1 MTKTAV
7 YSIKGEKIAD
17 VELPKQFSET
27 IRPDLIKR
35 AVLAIQ
41 SHNYQK
47 YGADPEA
54 GNKQGKAWT
63 KNRHRISTTY
73 NIGISRIS
81 RKAVSIRG
89 KNIMRIGARA
99 AQTIGGRT
107 AHNPDVNKVIS
118 HKLNVKEKF
127 KALRSAI
134 AASINKNLV
143 EQKHTLNGI
152 KTFPLIVENK
162 IENLKK
168 SKEVVDALENLGL
181 TNELERTKQKKI
193 RAGKGT
199 MRGRKYKRK
208 VGPLIVVSGPCDTEK
223 SARNIPGVEVCQV
236 KYINSELLAPGARP
250 SRLVIWTPASL
261 DVMNKEDLFK

>member
-41 SHNYQK
+41 SHNFQA
-47 YGADPEA
+47 YGTDPEA

-63 KNRHRISTTY
+63 KNRHKWNTTYGQGQSRVARKSLSTRGKRIHWVGARISQ
-73 NIGISRIS
+73 
-81 RKAVSIRG
+81 A
-89 KNIMRIGARA
+89 
-99 AQTIGGRT
+99 IGGKS
-107 AHNPDVNKVIS
+107 AQAPKVEKIIYQ
-118 HKLNVKEKF
+118 KINVKERL

-152 KTFPLIVENK
+152 KGFPLIVENK

-168 SKEVVDALENLGL
+168 SKEIIDTLNNLGL
-181 TNELERTKQKKI
+181 SQELDRTKQKKV
-193 RAGKGT
+193 RAGKGK
-199 MRGRKYKRK
+199 MRVRKYKRK

-223 SARNIPGVEVCQV
+223 SARNVAGVKVCQV
-236 KYINSELLAPGARP
+236 RYLNSELLAPGAKP

-261 DVMNKEDLFK
+261 DIMLKENLFK